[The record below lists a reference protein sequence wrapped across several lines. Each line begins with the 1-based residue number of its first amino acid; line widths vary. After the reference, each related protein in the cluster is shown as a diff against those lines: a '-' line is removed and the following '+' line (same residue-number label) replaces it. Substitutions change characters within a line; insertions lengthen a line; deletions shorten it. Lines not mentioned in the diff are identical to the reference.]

1 MPQAIISENS
11 KGATMNEIQ
20 ILLLG
25 AAQGFGVILFFYVLY
40 LLGGMAQDLKKL
52 LKKVEEM
59 EKRLEGGV
67 VSGQG

>member
-1 MPQAIISENS
+1 
-11 KGATMNEIQ
+11 MNEIQ